1 MFFGAAA
8 KGCVFLNALGINI
21 GNMSDSYVVDDT
33 LEKVGL
39 FVPGTGFEIVNR
51 ETLEKDQVKNII
63 ILAHNFK
70 EYIKDSLIN
79 KSKFSG
85 RLFVMLPHIE
95 EI

>member
-1 MFFGAAA
+1 MELRR
-8 KGCVFLNALGINI
+8 KDVFLNALGINI

-63 ILAHNFK
+63 ILAHN
-70 EYIKDSLIN
+70 LRN
-79 KSKFSG
+79 T
-85 RLFVMLPHIE
+85 
-95 EI
+95 